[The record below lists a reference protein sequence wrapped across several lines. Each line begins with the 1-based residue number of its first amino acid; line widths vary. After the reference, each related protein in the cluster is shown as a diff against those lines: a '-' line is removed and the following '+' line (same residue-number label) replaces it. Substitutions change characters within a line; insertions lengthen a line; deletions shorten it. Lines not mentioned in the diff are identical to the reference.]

1 VAGRIEMAESK
12 KRTVEIGITTQ
23 SASIRFCDVPAEKLW
38 FRFCGSVFVVAFW
51 RLHLRIRITNK
62 DKEKSSGIG
71 IGPPCCWECLRGRH
85 LKVLRRWLSCHFLI
99 QRM

>member
-1 VAGRIEMAESK
+1 MAGRIEMAESK

-38 FRFCGSVFVVAFW
+38 FRFCGSVFVVPFLWFRFCGSVFVVAFW

-62 DKEKSSGIG
+62 DKEKS
-71 IGPPCCWECLRGRH
+71 
-85 LKVLRRWLSCHFLI
+85 
-99 QRM
+99 